1 MNKVF
6 VGGIRHES
14 NSFSTLTVSLAEFKV
29 IGSEELTKTKHVQF
43 LKRSNI
49 EVIPSFVAY
58 APPAGLVEKEA
69 YLELKRRLIENLEK
83 AGKVNG
89 VFLDLHG
96 AMEVE
101 KVGSGELDLVKSIRE
116 IVGENC
122 TIAASFDLHGNIPK
136 ELAEML
142 DIIVA
147 FRTAP
152 HIDAEETRYRTAV
165 LLAKC
170 LVEKI
175 KTSIAIVKPPMLLP
189 GEFFVTFY
197 EPAASIMKMLSE
209 IDSKPHI
216 LVSSLFVG
224 CAWTDAPYATPSAVV
239 VATKDKY
246 NEALEEARRLA
257 YEVWRRRK
265 EFKPDVEAGEPEE
278 VLEKALLCRE
288 KPVVI
293 SDSGDNVTAGGAGD
307 VPVMLELLIKKN
319 VEKSLV
325 AGFYDKEAFKKCAEA
340 GVGAEVKLSL
350 GGKIDKIN
358 GYPIDIEAKVLKLS
372 SETALIRTGSVDIAL
387 TSRRKAFIELG
398 DYKALGIDPRDYRII
413 VVKLGYLFSDIRE
426 IAAKAYMAYTPGFT
440 CLKIEKLPYKRVFR
454 PIYPLDK
461 DFEWSP

>member
-1 MNKVF
+1 MVKVF

-14 NSFSTLTVSLAEFKV
+14 NSFSSLTVSLEDFR
-29 IGSEELTKTKHVQF
+29 IISSEELTKTKYVRV
-43 LKRSNI
+43 LKNSG
-49 EVIPSFVAY
+49 VDVALSFTAY

-69 YLELKRRLIENLEK
+69 YFELKRSLLNDLEK
-83 AGKVNG
+83 AGKVDG

-96 AMEVE
+96 AMEV
-101 KVGSGELDLVKSIRE
+101 KDLGSGELDLVKSIRE
-116 IVGENC
+116 IVGEKC

-152 HIDAEETRYRTAV
+152 HIDAEETRYRAAV
-165 LLAKC
+165 LLTKC
-170 LVEKI
+170 LAEKI
-175 KTSIAIVKPPMLLP
+175 ETSIAIVKPPMLLP
-189 GEFFVTFY
+189 GEFFVTLY
-197 EPAASIMKMLSE
+197 EPAASIMKMLPE

-246 NEALEEARRLA
+246 SEALEASRKLA
-257 YEVWRRRK
+257 YEVWRRRR

-288 KPVVI
+288 KPAVI

-307 VPVMLELLIKKN
+307 VPVMLELLIEKN
-319 VEKSLV
+319 VEKSLI
-325 AGFYDKEAFKKCAEA
+325 AGFYDKEAFKKCVEA

-358 GYPIDIEAKVLKLS
+358 GYPIDIKAKVLKLS
-372 SETALIRTGSVDIAL
+372 SEAVLIRSGAVDIAV
-387 TSRRKAFIELG
+387 TSRRKAFTELE
-398 DYKALGIDPRDYRII
+398 DYKALGIDPREYKII

-440 CLKIEKLPYKRVFR
+440 CLKIEKLPYRRVFR